1 MRWLLLP
8 HQSALLFRWP
18 NKVYFLFD
26 VISTI
31 CTVRTSKRTVAG
43 TPLASLP
50 TFRTKCFS
58 QRSVAGLCTTK
69 TPVVKQDYKQQ
80 NPERFVEKKRVE
92 AMMVKIRGRSVH
104 Y

>member
-1 MRWLLLP
+1 MAFTP
-8 HQSALLFRWP
+8 SHHPALLFRWP

-69 TPVVKQDYKQQ
+69 TPVVKQEYKQQ
-80 NPERFVEKKRVE
+80 NPEKVCRKK
-92 AMMVKIRGRSVH
+92 G
-104 Y
+104 